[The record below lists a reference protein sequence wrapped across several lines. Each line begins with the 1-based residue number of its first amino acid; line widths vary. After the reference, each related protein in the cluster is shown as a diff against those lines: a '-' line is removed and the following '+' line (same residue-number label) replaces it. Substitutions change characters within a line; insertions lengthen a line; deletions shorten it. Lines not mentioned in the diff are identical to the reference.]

1 MASGYNQVIN
11 RLSGATSFGPPLVPD
26 ELDVLQINL
35 QAFLLGKCPDADVRL
50 LAFDNFAKPALLV
63 SLHGHLSTDFARTR
77 FNEYLF
83 TEFDR
88 LEPNI
93 SVRERAV
100 VSALA
105 GIIDF
110 GSVADN
116 ELSGSYLQ
124 AFLYDIFPSL
134 EEFLTLEA
142 PNGPFKTATS
152 DLANLGNYLDS
163 ISVSKPLVFAIYHTR
178 VDSFP

>member
-35 QAFLLGKCPDADVRL
+35 QAFLLGKSADAEIRL

-83 TEFDR
+83 TEFDQ
-88 LEPNI
+88 LEPNV

-100 VSALA
+100 ISALA
-105 GIIDF
+105 GVIDF

-116 ELSGSYLQ
+116 ELAGSYLQ
-124 AFLYDIFPSL
+124 GFLYDIFPGL
-134 EEFLTLEA
+134 EEFLALET
-142 PNGPFKTATS
+142 PNGPFTTAIS
-152 DLANLGNYLDS
+152 DLTHLGNYLDS
-163 ISVSKPLVFAIYHTR
+163 ISVCNFLVLVTLS
-178 VDSFP
+178 V